1 MDIFFFWD
9 LFFSK
14 VIDTYT
20 ALGSKNLNFRI
31 TKKTNKKGMIKMNDN
46 ITKLNMVIKT
56 LENDI
61 EERNNLNLL
70 AKKAITDTKKKI
82 KALEKL
88 EAKEREILGDMFNN
102 DACPTL
108 DAEEE
113 LDCGNGTCTCEHEE
127 IPVIY

>member
-1 MDIFFFWD
+1 
-9 LFFSK
+9 
-14 VIDTYT
+14 
-20 ALGSKNLNFRI
+20 
-31 TKKTNKKGMIKMNDN
+31 MNNN
-46 ITKLNMVIKT
+46 ITKLNKVIKS
-56 LENDI
+56 LEDDI

-70 AKKAITDTKKKI
+70 AKKAIADTKKKI

-88 EAKEREILGDMFNN
+88 EAKEREILGNMFNN

-113 LDCGNGTCTCEHEE
+113 CDCGNRPCTCEPEE

>member
-1 MDIFFFWD
+1 
-9 LFFSK
+9 
-14 VIDTYT
+14 
-20 ALGSKNLNFRI
+20 
-31 TKKTNKKGMIKMNDN
+31 MNDN
-46 ITKLNMVIKT
+46 ITKLNKVIKS

-70 AKKAITDTKKKI
+70 AKKAIADTKKKI

-88 EAKEREILGDMFNN
+88 EAKEREILGGMFNN

-108 DAEEE
+108 DETPT
-113 LDCGNGTCTCEHEE
+113 CGDCTCKPEE

>member
-1 MDIFFFWD
+1 
-9 LFFSK
+9 
-14 VIDTYT
+14 
-20 ALGSKNLNFRI
+20 
-31 TKKTNKKGMIKMNDN
+31 MNDN
-46 ITKLNMVIKT
+46 ITKLNMVIKS

-70 AKKAITDTKKKI
+70 AKKAIADTKKKI

-102 DACPTL
+102 DTSPTL
-108 DAEEE
+108 DEAP
-113 LDCGNGTCTCEHEE
+113 TCEHEE